1 MDKAGQLIPN
11 FENEWVFLLLN
22 FLFLIGLYFL
32 LKYVYLIDENLN
44 KRDATGHSWV
54 GKPWPLYVGL
64 TLGLLGFLYNVFSPH
79 KLEFN
84 LLSWELAEWII
95 FAVTFSAISG
105 LIYESIL
112 HFGIKNGVFRITI
125 YLALM
130 SLYFYAG
137 FISGLLLVTLLAI
150 GILIFFFRYFKN
162 LLILK

>member
-1 MDKAGQLIPN
+1 MDTTEQLIPN
-11 FENEWVFLLLN
+11 YENEWVFLLLN

-32 LKYVYLIDENLN
+32 QKYVYLIDEYLN
-44 KRDATGHSWV
+44 KRNANGDPWV

-64 TLGLLGFLYNVFSPH
+64 ALGLLGFLYNVLSPH
-79 KLEFN
+79 KLNFN
-84 LLSWELAEWII
+84 FLSWELAEWVLFGITF
-95 FAVTFSAISG
+95 FAVSG
-105 LIYESIL
+105 LIYESIV

-125 YLALM
+125 YLVLM

-150 GILIFFFRYFKN
+150 VILFFFFRYFKN